1 MGHLRFS
8 ASCHAAG
15 VPHLADS
22 GWLPYS
28 CGDGLA
34 CGWGCLSTDVLFTPW
49 VSTWCLRSF
58 PFCCFPFGVL
68 HPFRVRQHVWLQ
80 LAGLLLGLSWRF
92 RCCATWFSPMCR
104 ALPQGL
110 QLALFPCCRFPSG
123 FQVTGCLSFCFP
135 GAWVE
140 LSPSLLSGLL
150 LLHWVDGAVTL
161 LPFPYL
167 RVRVLLAY
175 GVSGAGYNFKA
186 LSCTAAPRAV
196 CNTRLAALTPDL

>member
-1 MGHLRFS
+1 MSCSPLGFLPGACAASPS
-8 ASCHAAG
+8 AASPSGFCTLSGCVSMSGSSLLVYSWGWVGGFVAAPLG
-15 VPHLADS
+15 F
-22 GWLPYS
+22 LP
-28 CGDGLA
+28 CA
-34 CGWGCLSTDVLFTPW
+34 VLF
-49 VSTWCLRSF
+49 LRACS
-58 PFCCFPFGVL
+58 L
-68 HPFRVRQHVWLQ
+68 H
-80 LAGLLLGLSWRF
+80 
-92 RCCATWFSPMCR
+92 C
-104 ALPQGL
+104 
-110 QLALFPCCRFPSG
+110 FPCCRFPSG